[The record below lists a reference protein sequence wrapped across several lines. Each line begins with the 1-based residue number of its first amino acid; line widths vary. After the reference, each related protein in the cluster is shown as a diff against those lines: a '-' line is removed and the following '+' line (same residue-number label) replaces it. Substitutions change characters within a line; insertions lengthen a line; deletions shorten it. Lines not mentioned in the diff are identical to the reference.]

1 MVHRV
6 RLALLLVLFACGD
19 SEEAASEDEKLAG
32 ASKLTSDRAAQI
44 GSYCCYENGA
54 LASDA
59 PAACRAS
66 TASCFFSETYSDV
79 SPAGRG
85 TMCGYLLCGD

>member
-6 RLALLLVLFACGD
+6 RLALLLILFACGD
-19 SEEAASEDEKLAG
+19 SEEASEEEKLAG
-32 ASKLTSDRAAQI
+32 ASKLTSDRAAQM
-44 GSYCCYENGA
+44 GSYCCYENGT
-54 LASDA
+54 LASNA
-59 PAACRAS
+59 PAGCRAS

-79 SPAGRG
+79 SSAGRG